1 VVDIVN
7 SADGETSNETKLNCI
22 RERYEDRAKLEQL
35 NPALVSE
42 KDYRYR
48 NVGLTVI
55 TPFLP

>member
-1 VVDIVN
+1 MKI
-7 SADGETSNETKLNCI
+7 E
-22 RERYEDRAKLEQL
+22 AKLEQL